1 MEILNSPFKKCSNFS
16 PAYINAFML
25 IEDLAERPLVF

>member
-1 MEILNSPFKKCSNFS
+1 MEILNSPFKKCSSFS
-16 PAYINAFML
+16 HAYINAFML